1 MNEELNDPI
10 AEPELNPERDFE
22 DLTEEEKAEAV
33 DRFNST
39 QKFTAAQQYLANTD
53 WYVTRNAETGVAIPE
68 DVSARRAQ
76 ARIDA
81 NGD

>member
-39 QKFTAAQQYLANTD
+39 QKFTTAQKYLANTD

-81 NGD
+81 NGE